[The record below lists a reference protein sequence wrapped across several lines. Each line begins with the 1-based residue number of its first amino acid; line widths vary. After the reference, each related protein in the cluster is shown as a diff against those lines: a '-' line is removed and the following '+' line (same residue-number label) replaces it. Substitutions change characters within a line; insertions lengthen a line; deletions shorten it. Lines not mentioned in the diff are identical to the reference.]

1 MSKGRSWRLNKASN
15 DRSIRTLNIAMWLLV
30 IAGVILGLYWFSWKL
45 IVVII
50 IFQTSFN
57 MENRIK
63 AITRDSERDSEE

>member
-1 MSKGRSWRLNKASN
+1 MNKGRSWRLNKASN

-30 IAGVILGLYWFSWKL
+30 IAGVTLGLYWFSWKL

-57 MENRIK
+57 IENRIK
-63 AITRDSERDSEE
+63 SIKRDSERDSEE